1 MSLRTLSIYQFLK
14 KEESEAAA
22 ATMAVSL
29 APISSLFVLT
39 QANTTTGIR
48 SPPILPMA
56 PSFFEMKLWRK
67 YSTLQKVSSRGIR
80 VPGFYGVPKRTFIV
94 VHASLETNA
103 SGSELPPLEGSD
115 KPVSVESLPL
125 ESKKQM
131 LLEQKLRMKLAK
143 KIRLRRKRLVRK
155 RRMRKKG
162 RWPPSKM
169 KKNKNV

>member
-1 MSLRTLSIYQFLK
+1 
-14 KEESEAAA
+14 
-22 ATMAVSL
+22 MAVSL

-39 QANTTTGIR
+39 QANTTTGLR

-56 PSFFEMKLWRK
+56 PSFFEMKLLRK
-67 YSTLQKVSSRGIR
+67 YSTLQKVSCHGIE

-94 VHASLETNA
+94 VHASLETNASDA

-125 ESKKQM
+125 ESKQQM